1 MAKNNDDNNELPNKY
16 TAKLNKSMN
25 NKDKTKKKSL
35 ERIRKKKLQTTSE
48 AQKCY
53 QQVRI

>member
-25 NKDKTKKKSL
+25 NKDKTLKKKKIL
-35 ERIRKKKLQTTSE
+35 RKEKKKE
-48 AQKCY
+48 IAYHK
-53 QQVRI
+53 